1 MPPIIAI
8 VGRSGS
14 GKTTLIEKLI
24 GYFESRGLRI
34 AIIKHM
40 RHDFD
45 IDHPGKDTHRYRD
58 AGARASAIMNDREFA
73 MTMGIENAL
82 SPPQAARR
90 FFSGYDL
97 VIVEGFK
104 EGAIPKIEVI
114 GDGGEA
120 PLLNSGVDD
129 IIAVVTDR
137 DVRIDAPVFRRDDA
151 EGVAALIEKRFIKV

>member
-8 VGRSGS
+8 IGRSGS

-24 GYFESRGLRI
+24 GYFGSRGLRI

-73 MTMGIENAL
+73 MTMSIDGPL
-82 SPPQAARR
+82 SPSEAAER
-90 FFSGYDL
+90 FFPGLDL

-120 PLLNSGVDD
+120 PLLDSGIDD

-137 DVRIDAPVFRRDDA
+137 DVRIGAPLFRRDDV
-151 EGVAALIEKRFIKV
+151 EGVAALIEKRFMKV

>member
-8 VGRSGS
+8 IGRSGS

-73 MTMGIENAL
+73 MTMSIDGPL
-82 SPPQAARR
+82 SPSEAAER
-90 FFSGYDL
+90 FFPGFNL

-104 EGAIPKIEVI
+104 EEAIPKIEVI

-120 PLLNSGVDD
+120 PLLDSGIDD

-137 DVRIDAPVFRRDDA
+137 DIRLGAPLFRRGDF
-151 EGVAALIEKRFIKV
+151 EGVAAFIEKRFMKV